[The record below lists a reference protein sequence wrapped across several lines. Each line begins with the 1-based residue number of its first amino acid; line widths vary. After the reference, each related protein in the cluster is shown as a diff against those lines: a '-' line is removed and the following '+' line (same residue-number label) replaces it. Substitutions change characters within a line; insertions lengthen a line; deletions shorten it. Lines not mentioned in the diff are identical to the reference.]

1 MHVLGKVLIF
11 LVAAGAIA
19 AILLTTMALDV
30 RTHWLQQVAQARE
43 EYAKIERDLNSVRI
57 QHRNE
62 QEALDRVKLGWGNV
76 WLAPNSRP
84 VNPATGTVSI
94 GLGLQQ
100 GLGQPAGARP
110 PNPTVYIFNV
120 EGDQSAYL
128 GEFRIQSAQPG
139 SADAVLSRRPWPG
152 ENFPA
157 GTWRVRES
165 IPFNYAARFLDQYR
179 MQIEAEA
186 RLERMRYDVTRR
198 QEQLAATQ
206 NLLQQR
212 IYQLEGDPTL
222 TDASELQRVGYV
234 QALRDGLAQR
244 DALLAKL
251 HALRVERRLKFES
264 LVLIQKE
271 NEERLRRYAVQ
282 LGVAPE
288 YSPPA
293 APSAPAAPEGR

>member
-11 LVAAGAIA
+11 LLAAGAIA

-43 EYAKIERDLNSVRI
+43 EYAKIERDLISERYK
-57 QHRNE
+57 HRNA

-76 WLAPNSRP
+76 WMAPNSRP

-94 GLGLQQ
+94 GQGLQQ
-100 GLGQPAGARP
+100 GLGQPAAARA

-120 EGDQSAYL
+120 NGDQSEYL

-165 IPFNYAARFLDQYR
+165 VPFNYAARFLDQYR
-179 MQIEAEA
+179 MQIAAEA

-251 HALRVERRLKFES
+251 HALRVERRLKYES
-264 LVLIQKE
+264 LVLIQQE
-271 NEERLRRYAVQ
+271 NEERLRRYTVQ
-282 LGVAPE
+282 LGVQPE

-293 APSAPAAPEGR
+293 APGAPASP

>member
-11 LVAAGAIA
+11 FVAAGAIA

-76 WLAPNSRP
+76 WMAPNSRP
-84 VNPATGTVSI
+84 VNPATGAVSI
-94 GLGLQQ
+94 GQGLQQ
-100 GLGQPAGARP
+100 GLGQPAGSRA
-110 PNPTVYIFNV
+110 PNPTVYLFNV
-120 EGDQSAYL
+120 EGDQSTYL

-165 IPFNYAARFLDQYR
+165 VPFNYAARFLDQYR

-271 NEERLRRYAVQ
+271 NEERLRRYTVQ
-282 LGVAPE
+282 LGVSPE

-293 APSAPAAPEGR
+293 APAAPAAPEVP